1 MNKLRF
7 NQLLEST
14 MGNVRPL
21 LVEQTKPEKVKV
33 KDTLGEIDCY
43 RLNDITKMTVGTPSI
58 KIGSSVVNNIT
69 QEEPGLWSVVVEVQN
84 PSMIP
89 DSPVGEV
96 QTVYELDI
104 VPLSRFFKNQLNA
117 DNPVDSKEMVVLTYD
132 STGQKHFCKAKNP
145 KDQANIVAVNPASG
159 G

>member
-21 LVEQTKPEKVKV
+21 LVEKIKVG
-33 KDTLGEIDCY
+33 DDLGPIDCY
-43 RLNDITKMTVGTPSI
+43 KLVDIKKMDDSVPSIEIGNSRVESITK
-58 KIGSSVVNNIT
+58 
-69 QEEPGLWSVVVEVQN
+69 EEEGLWNIVIEDLN
-84 PSMIP
+84 PPPIP

-96 QTVYELDI
+96 QSVYELNI
-104 VPLSRFFKNQLNA
+104 VPLSRFFKSQLNS

-132 STGQKHFCKAKNP
+132 SMGQKHYCKAKSDR
-145 KDQANIVAVNPASG
+145 DQANIIAVNPASG

>member
-21 LVEQTKPEKVKV
+21 LVEQTQTKSG
-33 KDTLGEIDCY
+33 DTLGEIYCY
-43 RLNDITKMTVGTPSI
+43 KLYNITKMTEGTPSI
-58 KIGSSVVNNIT
+58 EIGQSKVTSIS
-69 QEEPGLWSVVVEVQN
+69 QQEPGLWNIMVEVIN
-84 PSMIP
+84 PPSIP

-96 QTVYELDI
+96 QTEYELNI
-104 VPLSRFFKNQLNA
+104 VPLSRFFKSQLNA
-117 DNPVDSKEMVVLTYD
+117 ENPVDSKEMVVLIYD

-145 KDQANIVAVNPASG
+145 KDQSDIVAVNPASRG
-159 G
+159 

>member
-1 MNKLRF
+1 MNTNRF
-7 NQLLEST
+7 KQLLESH

-21 LVEQTKPEKVKV
+21 LVEQVT
-33 KDTLGEIDCY
+33 TGSNLGPINCYKLIDI
-43 RLNDITKMTVGTPSI
+43 RKMSEGTPSI
-58 KIGSSVVNNIT
+58 ETGSSVVNNIT

-104 VPLSRFFKNQLNA
+104 VPLSRFFKSQLNA

-145 KDQANIVAVNPASG
+145 KDQSNIVAVNPASG

>member
-1 MNKLRF
+1 MNINRF
-7 NQLLEST
+7 KQLLESN
-14 MGNVRPL
+14 MGSVKPL
-21 LVEQTKPEKVKV
+21 LVEQVK
-33 KDTLGEIDCY
+33 TGSALGPIDCY
-43 RLNDITKMTVGTPSI
+43 KLVDIRKMSEGTPSI
-58 KIGSSVVNNIT
+58 EIGSSVVNNIT
-69 QEEPGLWSVVVEVQN
+69 QEEPGLWSAVVEVQN

-104 VPLSRFFKNQLNA
+104 VPLSRFFKSQLNA

-132 STGQKHFCKAKNP
+132 STGQKHFCKAKDPN
-145 KDQANIVAVNPASG
+145 DQANIVAVNPASG